1 MEFSPYQWLDVLRSA
16 GEALRKAIPQIAGRP
31 DASVR
36 LRRGAGGDQTFYID
50 EMAEQIVIGALE
62 GVARQGGGFTL
73 ISEECGIREFGAQGN
88 IRILLD
94 PLDGSNNG
102 KRGIPYYA
110 TSIAVLDG
118 ERLEDLIVG
127 YVIDLSAGREY
138 WAIKGEGAWCDDKK
152 IGCRGGE
159 EFDMVAFEASV
170 PSKDIARILP
180 LLASSRKVRCLGAIA
195 LDLALLAAGAV
206 DLLAVATPTRSFDY
220 AAGMLILQEAGGVI
234 TDMEGGD
241 IGGILAGLERTV
253 PMLAAANGTL
263 HQKALAILKGRSI

>member
-1 MEFSPYQWLDVLRSA
+1 MEFSPNQWLEVFRSA
-16 GEALRKAIPQIAGRP
+16 GEALRKAVPQIAGRP

-36 LRRGAGGDQTFYID
+36 LQRGAGGDQTFYID
-50 EMAEQIVIGALE
+50 DIAERIVIGALE
-62 GVARQGGGFTL
+62 GAVRQGVGFTL
-73 ISEECGIREFGAQGN
+73 ISEECGIREFGPQAN
-88 IRILLD
+88 LRILLD

-118 ERLEDLIVG
+118 EKLKDLLAG
-127 YVIDLSAGREY
+127 YVIDLSTGREY
-138 WAIKGEGAWCDDKK
+138 WAIRGEGAWCDDQK
-152 IGCRGGE
+152 IRCHGGDA
-159 EFDMVAFEASV
+159 FDMVAFEASV
-170 PSKDIARILP
+170 PSKDIPRILP

-220 AAGMLILQEAGGVI
+220 AAGMLILREAGGVM

-253 PMLAAANGTL
+253 PMLAAANETL
-263 HQKALAILKGRSI
+263 HQKALKILRERSI

>member
-1 MEFSPYQWLDVLRSA
+1 MEFSPRQWLEVFRRA
-16 GEALRKAIPQIAGRP
+16 GEALRKAVPQIAGRP
-31 DASVR
+31 DAAVR

-50 EMAEQIVIGALE
+50 DMAERIVIGALE
-62 GVARQGGGFTL
+62 GIARQGVGFTL
-73 ISEECGIREFGAQGN
+73 ISEECGIREFGPQAN
-88 IRILLD
+88 LRILLD

-110 TSIAVLDG
+110 TSIALLDG
-118 ERLEDLIVG
+118 ERLRDLLVG
-127 YVIDLSAGREY
+127 YVIDLSTGREY
-138 WAIKGEGAWCDDKK
+138 WAIRGEGAWCDDQK
-152 IGCRGGE
+152 IRCPGGE

-170 PSKDIARILP
+170 PSKDIPRILP
-180 LLASSRKVRCLGAIA
+180 LLASSRKVRCLGAVA

-234 TDMEGGD
+234 TDMEGGNT
-241 IGGILAGLERTV
+241 GGIMAGLERTV
-253 PMLAAANGTL
+253 PMIAAANGTL